1 MNLIFLSIFEEFRDF
16 FKDGFLSK
24 INTEGLEGSNARE
37 LVKSYFENNPLP
49 EVDNSTPGYD
59 FISEGLINIQRF
71 LGEVS
76 MGEGSLIASA
86 PILLLAASVVIILGV
101 LGEAFFKKTGIPD
114 IAFLMVLGIII
125 GPILGIVQPAAV
137 IEIVPYFAA
146 LALIII
152 MFDGGYNLHIGNVLK
167 TAHFAIVLVILGF
180 AVSVGIVTGF
190 AHFGLGWEW
199 LDSILLGTIVGGSSS
214 IIVFGLVRKLRISDD
229 AKSMLSFESALTDI
243 LSTIVAFVLFEAVL
257 SGNFSIDLLGETIG
271 RAVIVGLI
279 LGFGV
284 GIPWMFII
292 SKLSNAQH
300 NYMLT
305 LGVLFL
311 LFFLANSFGES
322 GALTALVFGLMLGN
336 KKYLLKKLRIKLP
349 EHTIDNS
356 LHTQVTFIVRAFF
369 FVFVGLLASFGQF
382 EYVIFG
388 IVAAIAIY
396 VGRIIIT
403 KTALVRGF
411 SKLDKKV
418 TSVMIPRGLAA
429 AVLATIPLTMGLQN
443 GEAYPQIVFFI
454 LLTSVIITTIGL
466 GSAKKIEPPEGSGGF
481 VTENKG

>member
-1 MNLIFLSIFEEFRDF
+1 MNLIFLSIFEEFQNL

-137 IEIVPYFAA
+137 VEIVPYFAA

-167 TAHFAIVLVILGF
+167 TAHFAIILVILGF

-190 AHFGLGWEW
+190 AHYGLGWEW

-257 SGNFSIDLLGETIG
+257 SGNFSLDLLGETIG

-311 LFFLANSFGES
+311 LFFL
-322 GALTALVFGLMLGN
+322 
-336 KKYLLKKLRIKLP
+336 
-349 EHTIDNS
+349 S
-356 LHTQVTFIVRAFF
+356 LIHI
-369 FVFVGLLASFGQF
+369 
-382 EYVIFG
+382 
-388 IVAAIAIY
+388 
-396 VGRIIIT
+396 
-403 KTALVRGF
+403 
-411 SKLDKKV
+411 
-418 TSVMIPRGLAA
+418 
-429 AVLATIPLTMGLQN
+429 
-443 GEAYPQIVFFI
+443 
-454 LLTSVIITTIGL
+454 
-466 GSAKKIEPPEGSGGF
+466 
-481 VTENKG
+481 

>member
-1 MNLIFLSIFEEFRDF
+1 MNLIFLSIFEEFQNF

-59 FISEGLINIQRF
+59 FISEGLLNIQRF

-243 LSTIVAFVLFEAVL
+243 LSTIVAFVLFAAVL